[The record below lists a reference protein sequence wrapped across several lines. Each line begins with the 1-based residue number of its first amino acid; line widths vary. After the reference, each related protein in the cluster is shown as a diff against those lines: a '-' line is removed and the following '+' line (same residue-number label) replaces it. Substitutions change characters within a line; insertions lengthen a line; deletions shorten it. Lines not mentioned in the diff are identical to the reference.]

1 MENNVEQMKRW
12 ILAHNPFL
20 REEPRRE
27 EYLEVMLTMAVAFE
41 RVTGANL
48 GDRILLTGHGIA
60 LEGGPPVEITGELEY
75 ILKAVNFYYGLA
87 YEWLAQRNRVSG
99 YNYLLMQDEDT
110 PGEPLSDELLTALM
124 EDTWKRVQFGF
135 GRNYPFDE
143 RAVYKRYG
151 KVFFCTRP
159 VDEAELEQMAQD
171 CRHYTDQDLFE
182 VFWDEDGVRR
192 IY

>member
-12 ILAHNPFL
+12 LLAHNPFL

-27 EYLEVMLTMAVAFE
+27 KYLEVMLTMAVAFE

-60 LEGGPPVEITGELEY
+60 LEGGAPVEITGEIEY
-75 ILKAVNFYYGLA
+75 ILNAVNFYYGLA
-87 YEWLAQRNRVSG
+87 YERLARWNRISG

-124 EDTWKRVQFGF
+124 EDVWKGVQRGF
-135 GRNYPFDE
+135 GRSYPFAS
-143 RAVYKRYG
+143 RWIYKRYG
-151 KVFFCTRP
+151 KVFLCTREAT
-159 VDEAELEQMAQD
+159 EAEVEQLAQD
-171 CRHYTDQDLFE
+171 CRSCNYQDLFE
-182 VFWDEDGVRR
+182 VSWDETGRSYVC
-192 IY
+192 